1 MSDMTER
8 DGAVVVHGNARFT
21 VISPVCIRMEYHPD
35 GEFID
40 APTLF
45 AYNRDAGWED
55 YEIERDPNSD
65 RHITIQT
72 GELNLSYRAGDK
84 PFSGGNLSCTFANR
98 GEEVTWTPEMRN
110 SRNLGGTLQSLDGRQ
125 GSVNLGEGLLSRDGY
140 YCIDDSASHIL
151 VDDWIQCRPEDAGL
165 DWYLFAYGTD
175 YRAALRA
182 LTEIGGSIPMP
193 RKCLLGSWYSR
204 WHDYSSQEYR
214 DLVDEYDARDYPLDV
229 LVWDMDWHRQDAT
242 EGLGWAWTKGWTGF
256 SWNRDLLP
264 DAESLLGEMDE
275 RDIAV
280 ALNVHPHDGI
290 RSHED
295 MYEPFMQDLGLDPE
309 EDEVPLFDAGDEDY
323 MDAYF
328 KHGHAPHEEAGVEFW
343 WVDWQQDCL
352 IPYVRSVPGL
362 RHLPWLNELYFRHT
376 SRGNRRGVNFSRWA
390 GWGDH
395 RHPIHFSGDA
405 VSTWDMLAFQV
416 PFTTTAGNVGCFF
429 WSHDMGGFTQCE
441 EPEKYARW
449 LQFGAFSAAMRLHGL
464 GRDRRPWTWA
474 EWAQPSMR
482 KSFEWRSRL
491 MPYTY
496 SAVARSCRDSE
507 PLLRPLYLDYPERD
521 AAYRNPQQ
529 YLYGDAFMV
538 APVVTPGEGGGKVGR
553 QVVHFPEGTWY
564 NWFTGERLEGPGEYL
579 VCADLEEMPLF
590 VRAGTPVPMQPYRRR
605 PTSAPLTEL
614 TVRCFPGR
622 PGEPREFVLYED
634 DGETR
639 EYADGKFAET
649 TIRYERSVDGLITV
663 TVEPVEGSYP
673 DMPETRDI
681 RLELACVENGRNV
694 RVDGDEAECVFDE
707 DALTTVV
714 EVPEVA
720 VIEGT
725 TIELH
730 ADEVD
735 ETTARERAIARR
747 RRALQ
752 LGDEDTSVE
761 TELALR
767 GVGVVHKDESYYRD
781 GADPVQKFYAPPG
794 VLDKDQATLELL
806 RGDDPVASMEYRGK
820 AGYPFA
826 IPVPEN
832 LRDEELRVRVH
843 ACIDGEEVVYTT
855 KGWHV

>member
-1 MSDMTER
+1 
-8 DGAVVVHGNARFT
+8 
-21 VISPVCIRMEYHPD
+21 
-35 GEFID
+35 
-40 APTLF
+40 
-45 AYNRDAGWED
+45 
-55 YEIERDPNSD
+55 
-65 RHITIQT
+65 
-72 GELNLSYRAGDK
+72 
-84 PFSGGNLSCTFANR
+84 
-98 GEEVTWTPEMRN
+98 
-110 SRNLGGTLQSLDGRQ
+110 
-125 GSVNLGEGLLSRDGY
+125 
-140 YCIDDSASHIL
+140 
-151 VDDWIQCRPEDAGL
+151 
-165 DWYLFAYGTD
+165 
-175 YRAALRA
+175 
-182 LTEIGGSIPMP
+182 
-193 RKCLLGSWYSR
+193 
-204 WHDYSSQEYR
+204 
-214 DLVDEYDARDYPLDV
+214 
-229 LVWDMDWHRQDAT
+229 
-242 EGLGWAWTKGWTGF
+242 
-256 SWNRDLLP
+256 
-264 DAESLLGEMDE
+264 
-275 RDIAV
+275 
-280 ALNVHPHDGI
+280 
-290 RSHED
+290 
-295 MYEPFMQDLGLDPE
+295 
-309 EDEVPLFDAGDEDY
+309 
-323 MDAYF
+323 
-328 KHGHAPHEEAGVEFW
+328 
-343 WVDWQQDCL
+343 
-352 IPYVRSVPGL
+352 
-362 RHLPWLNELYFRHT
+362 
-376 SRGNRRGVNFSRWA
+376 
-390 GWGDH
+390 
-395 RHPIHFSGDA
+395 
-405 VSTWDMLAFQV
+405 
-416 PFTTTAGNVGCFF
+416 
-429 WSHDMGGFTQCE
+429 
-441 EPEKYARW
+441 
-449 LQFGAFSAAMRLHGL
+449 MRLHGL

-590 VRAGTPVPMQPYRRR
+590 VRAGTLVPMQPYRRR

-752 LGDEDTSVE
+752 LGDEDTPVE

-781 GADPVQKFYAPPG
+781 GADPVPKFYAPPG
-794 VLDKDQATLELL
+794 VLDENQATLELL
-806 RGDDPVASMEYRGK
+806 RGDDPVASMEYRGE

-832 LRDEELRVRVH
+832 LRDGELRVKVH